1 MLSRLLKYEIKA
13 TARTFLPLYGALLVM
28 AIFNRLFIWINS
40 DLTSMLLIQALFAV
54 GYGILIVGILVITLL
69 VIIQRYYKNLVKEE
83 GYLMFTLPVE
93 SSQLIV
99 SKLIVSVMWMF
110 ISTVLILLSVMIMS
124 ATGESFYQIAEGFR
138 EVSAFMS
145 QYFMSPGLFYFEL
158 LIMSFVASVTGVLMI
173 YASISIG
180 SLFKNKLLGAFGA
193 YVVIYLSVQLIMSVI
208 TLIFGLTNMN
218 FDVNLLTDKGFI
230 QLSVWSIIGFQAILG
245 TAYFMISN
253 YIFTK
258 KLNLE

>member
-13 TARTFLPLYGALLVM
+13 TARTFLPLYGALLIL

-40 DLTSMLLIQALFAV
+40 DVTGMLLIQALFSV
-54 GYGILIVGILVITLL
+54 GYGILIVGIMVITLL

-93 SSQLIV
+93 SSKLIV

-110 ISTVLILLSVMIMS
+110 ISTVLILLSVMIMA
-124 ATGESFYQIAEGFR
+124 ATGDAFYQMAEGFR
-138 EVSAFMS
+138 EINAFMS

-158 LIMSFVASVTGVLMI
+158 LIMSFVASVTSVLMI

-208 TLIFGLTNMN
+208 TLIFGLTNMHI
-218 FDVNLLTDKGFI
+218 DVDLFSDRGFLQI
-230 QLSVWSIIGFQAILG
+230 IIWSVIALQALLG